1 MSEYDS
7 IWKVGIGDL
16 TFYRWVSVFT
26 EETKG
31 AHETIHPNL
40 A

>member
-16 TFYRWVSVFT
+16 IFCRWVSVFT
-26 EETKG
+26 EETNVSQ
-31 AHETIHPNL
+31 ETIHPDL